1 MSKAA
6 AMNKHPQSQHLMN
19 GSRPMPGKPSLGA
32 AGSPHLAAAPTST
45 PPIDA
50 QAQKVRAIRVPL
62 IHFLAVRPVS
72 EKYLAQTLRCS
83 TGECKEVLERV
94 GRPYRL
100 DNSKWDLTDKAYR
113 ELDVHRFKYPS
124 EDDRQLAVDRAVT
137 AYDRLRLPHQ
147 DALWQRLLPVHERGR
162 GKVLSKLHLRE
173 APKGQRA
180 MTPRINV
187 QATDDTRLGG
197 ATPSNDSDT
206 RLDRLAPSD
215 AEPTARSKSSDS
227 TKKSKASEKSVKK
240 SPSMGP
246 INPTKVQKPKGKASP
261 KTPADPKK
269 GAKKGAPVKVGIAK
283 SSEFVHDSDEEDEE
297 DMTDALGLSAM
308 STTPK
313 TAGGGLKQSPASV
326 TSAKP
331 LPQDSSKKSTN
342 NERGKDQK
350 KPTSSKVEETTISN
364 KTNADSVK
372 GAKDSKKPVSGK
384 VPAKDLSNP
393 RTPNSQPAQ
402 KKTPT
407 SSSSSSE
414 SKPKASDGTQSSVA
428 TSKTLSRQRTTS
440 SPLKP
445 SPLGSSPPANASDMD
460 NDVRPS
466 SMSSNSTPVVAQS
479 RSSNQAAPRSG
490 PGAATNGVK
499 SVEKTSERSLKRTA
513 DDADSNVHDH
523 NAPLPNGLTNGHT
536 NGVKRHKS
544 SPISPPTSDSSN
556 SSSSDAKFHQAV
568 EEAQRFKRYY
578 AKYHELYHEVAK
590 LPKDV
595 PNPKFDNLMKMH
607 EKLEKMKENIA
618 KASIV

>member
-1 MSKAA
+1 
-6 AMNKHPQSQHLMN
+6 MNKHPQSQRLVN
-19 GSRPMPGKPSLGA
+19 GPRPAPGNPSFKA
-32 AGSPHLAAAPTST
+32 AGSPHVTAAPTSA
-45 PPIDA
+45 PLIDA
-50 QAQKVRAIRVPL
+50 QAQKARAIRCPL

-72 EKYLAQTLRCS
+72 EKYLAQTLRCG

-100 DNSKWDLTDKAYR
+100 DISKWDLTDKAYR

-137 AYDRLRLPHQ
+137 AYDRLRLPHS
-147 DALWQRLLPVHERGR
+147 DVLWQRLLPVHERGR

-173 APKGQRA
+173 APKGQKA

-187 QATDDTRLGG
+187 QSTDDTRMGG

-227 TKKSKASEKSVKK
+227 TKKSKASEKVVKK

-246 INPTKVQKPKGKASP
+246 INPNKVQKPKGMASP
-261 KTPADPKK
+261 KAPAEIRKGVKK
-269 GAKKGAPVKVGIAK
+269 AAPVKVGIAK
-283 SSEFVHDSDEEDEE
+283 SSEFVHDSDEDEDE
-297 DMTDALGLSAM
+297 DMIDALGLGTV

-313 TAGGGLKQSPASV
+313 PAIGGLKQSA

-331 LPQDSSKKSTN
+331 LPQDSSKKLINS
-342 NERGKDQK
+342 ERGKAQKKPASNNVEEITVSNKTNAEVVKVAKDSK
-350 KPTSSKVEETTISN
+350 KPTSSKV
-364 KTNADSVK
+364 
-372 GAKDSKKPVSGK
+372 
-384 VPAKDLSNP
+384 PAKVHNKP
-393 RTPNSQPAQ
+393 RTPDSQPAQ
-402 KKTPT
+402 KRTPP

-414 SKPKASDGTQSSVA
+414 SKHKASDGTQSSVA
-428 TSKTLSRQRTTS
+428 MSKTLSRQRTTS

-445 SPLGSSPPANASDMD
+445 SPLGSSPPANASDID

-466 SMSSNSTPVVAQS
+466 SASSNSTPLVAQS
-479 RSSNQAAPRSG
+479 GGSSQTVPKPRPS
-490 PGAATNGVK
+490 PTTSGVK
-499 SVEKTSERSLKRTA
+499 SSENTSERSLKRKG
-513 DDADSNVHDH
+513 DDVNSNV
-523 NAPLPNGLTNGHT
+523 NNLNVPLTNGLTNGHT
-536 NGVKRHKS
+536 NGVKRHKA

-556 SSSSDAKFHQAV
+556 SSSSDAIFQQAV
-568 EEAQRFKRYY
+568 EEAQRFKKYY

-595 PNPKFDNLMKMH
+595 PNPKFDHLMKMH
-607 EKLEKMKENIA
+607 EKLAKMKENIA

>member
-1 MSKAA
+1 
-6 AMNKHPQSQHLMN
+6 MNKHPQSQRLVN
-19 GSRPMPGKPSLGA
+19 GPRPIPGKASLGA
-32 AGSPHLAAAPTST
+32 TGPPHLTAAPTSA
-45 PPIDA
+45 PLIDA
-50 QAQKVRAIRVPL
+50 QAQKARAIRCPL

-100 DNSKWDLTDKAYR
+100 DHSKWDLTDKAYR

-137 AYDRLRLPHQ
+137 AYDRLRLPHH

-173 APKGQRA
+173 APKVQKA

-187 QATDDTRLGG
+187 QATDDTRPGG
-197 ATPSNDSDT
+197 TTPSNDSDT

-215 AEPTARSKSSDS
+215 AEPTARSKSGDS
-227 TKKSKASEKSVKK
+227 TKKSKISEKAVKK
-240 SPSMGP
+240 SPSMAP
-246 INPTKVQKPKGKASP
+246 INPTKVHKSKGMASP
-261 KTPADPKK
+261 KAPADTKK

-283 SSEFVHDSDEEDEE
+283 SSEFVHDSDEDEDE
-297 DMTDALGLSAM
+297 DMMGALGLTAV
-308 STTPK
+308 STAPK
-313 TAGGGLKQSPASV
+313 TAGGGLKKSPPSV

-331 LPQDSSKKSTN
+331 LPQDSSKKSSN
-342 NERGKDQK
+342 NERGKAQK
-350 KPTSSKVEETTISN
+350 KPTSNTVEKTSVSN
-364 KTNADSVK
+364 KTSADKVN
-372 GAKDSKKPVSGK
+372 GAKDLKKPTSGK
-384 VPAKDLSNP
+384 VPAKDHSNP
-393 RTPNSQPAQ
+393 RTPNGQPAQ
-402 KKTPT
+402 KRTPT

-414 SKPKASDGTQSSVA
+414 SKHKASDGTQSSVA
-428 TSKTLSRQRTTS
+428 MSKTLSRQRTTS

-445 SPLGSSPPANASDMD
+445 SPLGSSPPANASDID

-466 SMSSNSTPVVAQS
+466 SASSNSTPPIAQS
-479 RSSNQAAPRSG
+479 GASNQTAPKSRHSAA
-490 PGAATNGVK
+490 ANGVK
-499 SVEKTSERSLKRTA
+499 SVENTSERSLKRKA
-513 DDADSNVHDH
+513 DDINSNIPTH
-523 NAPLPNGLTNGHT
+523 NVPLTNGLTNGHT
-536 NGVKRHKS
+536 NSVKRQKA

-556 SSSSDAKFHQAV
+556 SSNSSSSDAKFQQAV
-568 EEAQRFKRYY
+568 EDAQRFKKYY

-607 EKLEKMKENIA
+607 EKLAKMKENIA
-618 KASIV
+618 QASIA